1 MDIKDLR
8 GDDGSFSEDKINELV
23 GKFTEIKGENENLN
37 TKVSQF
43 DQQKSTIINDTRNS
57 LLNIGEGVQL
67 VTENLKDG
75 DPLDDSFAALAQS
88 LALVKMF
95 MTRWHLHLTN

>member
-43 DQQKSTIINDTRNS
+43 DQQKSTITS
-57 LLNIGEGVQL
+57 
-67 VTENLKDG
+67 
-75 DPLDDSFAALAQS
+75 
-88 LALVKMF
+88 
-95 MTRWHLHLTN
+95 